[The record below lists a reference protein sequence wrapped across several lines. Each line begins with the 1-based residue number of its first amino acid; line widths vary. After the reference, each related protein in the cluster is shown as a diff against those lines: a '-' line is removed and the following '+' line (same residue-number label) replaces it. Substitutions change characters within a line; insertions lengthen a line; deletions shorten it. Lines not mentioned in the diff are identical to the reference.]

1 MVAKSKTL
9 GKTRPQAAY
18 FEKMSAAEL
27 LLFAYTAFECVT
39 SSRLEDFSHHLHEK
53 IRYRMPS
60 NSSYPEALRFLTKWT
75 NSGLLELY
83 GDSGLF
89 SFSDGLHQSFWNWV
103 GGNADL
109 AADDAELDTFFS
121 ADLPCTLDN
130 MFVLLIMIDKGQAR
144 LNKAEELTKAARLK
158 LLTSLSLPF
167 KPEDK
172 IYQPETY
179 LDWLLSSLESLNLI
193 HVGFSGRLELTSGSY
208 HLLTSIQAPQILAQL
223 CTDFMSTQPIG
234 FFLML
239 PVLKHR
245 SGWTEWM
252 ETAGCLLSDNYE
264 VDNVYDLDE
273 CKFDIFEPLRWMG
286 LLDWGPVEH
295 DVSVRST
302 PLGRLVFSK
311 LLSGATL
318 PQDSTLKDIL
328 SEIYPMDGPDT
339 LHIQPNFEVMATR
352 GTTWNT
358 RWQLS
363 QFATLECQYPDY
375 KYRFEKTSLLEGMKK
390 GLTVDKV
397 LDLLDKY
404 SPREVPEEVRLTLE
418 MWERSFG
425 QAVILELTLLECAT
439 PKLAATIGNARKY
452 QDYVLG
458 FYSPTALIV
467 RDSEKLRQLLE
478 KQGIFLRPD
487 WLDGEQVAEG
497 QHHFTN

>member
-39 SSRLEDFSHHLHEK
+39 SSRLEDFSNHLHEK
-53 IRYRMPS
+53 IRNRMPS
-60 NSSYPEALRFLTKWT
+60 NSSYPEALRSLTKWT
-75 NSGLLELY
+75 NSGLLERY
-83 GDSGLF
+83 GDSVLF
-89 SFSDGLHQSFWNWV
+89 SFADGLHQSFWNWV

-121 ADLPCTLDN
+121 ANLLCTLDN
-130 MFVLLIMIDKGQAR
+130 MFV
-144 LNKAEELTKAARLK
+144 
-158 LLTSLSLPF
+158 
-167 KPEDK
+167 
-172 IYQPETY
+172 
-179 LDWLLSSLESLNLI
+179 
-193 HVGFSGRLELTSGSY
+193 
-208 HLLTSIQAPQILAQL
+208 HLLTSIQAPLILAQL

-252 ETAGCLLSDNYE
+252 ETAGCLLSDNDE

-273 CKFDIFEPLRWMG
+273 CKFNIFEPLRWMG
-286 LLDWGPVEH
+286 LLDWCPVDH

-318 PQDSTLKDIL
+318 QQDSPLKDIL

-339 LHIQPNFEVMATR
+339 LLIQPSFELMATR
-352 GTTWNT
+352 GTSWNT

-375 KYRFEKTSLLEGMKK
+375 KYRFDKTSLLEGMKK

-397 LDLLDKY
+397 LDFLNKY

-425 QAVILELTLLECAT
+425 QAVILQLTLLECAT

-467 RDSEKLRQLLE
+467 RDPEKLRQLLE